1 MSTFNTT
8 DLIAVRRGSQTY
20 KAEFGDVN
28 ATILTNAAALFPA
41 GQRNVLINGDFMFS
55 RSGTTPITAGPGEI
69 TGVNRWVFGADG
81 TGSSRTITRLNNVL
95 GNSFGGLEPRN
106 ILRVELTTAGS
117 GTYNKMEQR
126 IEGVRTLSDGQATI
140 SFWAKG
146 TSAFTIPYIGLSQYF
161 GTGGSPSSESAGYG
175 FGSFDVTTQWKYFT
189 ATTTVGAL
197 TGKTLG
203 SNGDNFLRLYIALP
217 TTPFSLD
224 LALMQLERGPI
235 ATPFE
240 RRSITQERILVE
252 RYLEEGGFILFNN
265 YAPSTSPI
273 RLGSVFFHSEKRS
286 VPTITLTTTNAANA
300 SSFSVTGVTSD
311 GFTVIANPSAAGMVS
326 GDFSYVASSEL

>member
-1 MSTFNTT
+1 MSTFNST

-41 GQRNVLINGDFMFS
+41 GQRNVLINGDFAFS
-55 RSGTTPITAGPGEI
+55 RSGTTPITTGPGD
-69 TGVNRWVFGADG
+69 TTDVNRWILG
-81 TGSSRTITRLNNVL
+81 TDAVGSSRTITRLSNTL
-95 GNSFGGLEPRN
+95 GTSFGGLEPRN
-106 ILRVELTTAGS
+106 ILRVALTTAGS

-126 IEGVRTLSDGQATI
+126 IEGVRTLSDGQATL

-146 TSAFTIPYIGLSQYF
+146 TSAFTIPYVGLSQNF
-161 GTGGSPSSESAGYG
+161 GTGGSPSSEVSFG
-175 FGSFDVTTQWKYFT
+175 FGSFNITTQWKYFT
-189 ATTTVGAL
+189 ATTTIGSLA
-197 TGKTLG
+197 GKTLG
-203 SNGDNFLRLYIALP
+203 SNGDNYLRLYIALP
-217 TTPFSLD
+217 TTVFSVD

-252 RYLEEGGFILFNN
+252 RYLEEAGSILFNT
-265 YAPSTSPI
+265 YAPNTNPI
-273 RLGSVFFHSEKRS
+273 RLGSVFFHSEKRAA
-286 VPTITLTTTNAANA
+286 PTVTLTQTNAVNA

-311 GFTVIANPSAAGMVS
+311 GFTVIANPGAAGMVS